1 MNIKRCFMGTL
12 EIVCM
17 PESEVVLH
25 GCILQWHLELYTI
38 IWHTYISDN
47 WKAAKKED
55 YCIRDNI
62 FLNVYNFFT
71 NCNWFLSLKI
81 FN

>member
-1 MNIKRCFMGTL
+1 MYIKRSFMGTL

-38 IWHTYISDN
+38 IWPTYRPTE
-47 WKAAKKED
+47 KPQKKR
-55 YCIRDNI
+55 II
-62 FLNVYNFFT
+62 V
-71 NCNWFLSLKI
+71 
-81 FN
+81 